1 MRLVAM
7 KIQQKD
13 STEKKKEIEKQ
24 KLTIRIKP
32 HESGNQIT
40 FHISWLQQI
49 TRCCYVSVSKSLKI
63 VRYFKEIHS
72 KLRQTT
78 TYNKYCF
85 HHVKCFSK
93 KQNQKK
99 KSNQTHSKV
108 IKKMRTYE
116 DSSEFRIKIISR
128 VLY

>member
-49 TRCCYVSVSKSLKI
+49 TRCCYVSVSKSLKLFAI
-63 VRYFKEIHS
+63 
-72 KLRQTT
+72 
-78 TYNKYCF
+78 
-85 HHVKCFSK
+85 SK
-93 KQNQKK
+93 KYTLSLGKPQPTINIAF
-99 KSNQTHSKV
+99 T
-108 IKKMRTYE
+108 T
-116 DSSEFRIKIISR
+116 
-128 VLY
+128 